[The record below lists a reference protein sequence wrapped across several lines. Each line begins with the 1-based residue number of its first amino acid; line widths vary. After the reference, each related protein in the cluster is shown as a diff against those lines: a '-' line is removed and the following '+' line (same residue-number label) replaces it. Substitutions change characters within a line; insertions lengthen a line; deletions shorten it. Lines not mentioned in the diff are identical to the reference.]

1 MKFKKVIRA
10 ENISGREVAF
20 VTRSLFCAPS
30 RGATG
35 LQGLL
40 ATQDLGCSTGA
51 LTQRDEVV
59 GCGADGVI

>member
-20 VTRSLFCAPS
+20 VSWSLFCAPS
-30 RGATG
+30 QVATG

-40 ATQDLGCSTGA
+40 ATQDLRCSTGA
-51 LTQRDEVV
+51 LTQRDEVA
-59 GCGADGVI
+59 GCGIDGVI